1 MTELKRLCGRK
12 WHETAVGTFVLVLAM
27 CSIASYLQ
35 IVTAWFAIGCA
46 AIVVGGFFANRL
58 DVMDKQITGLLERE
72 RERRQIIHP
81 NVLDEEHLD

>member
-1 MTELKRLCGRK
+1 MRQLKRLGDRK
-12 WHETAVGTFVLVLAM
+12 WHETAVGAFVVVLTM
-27 CSIASYLQ
+27 CSIASYAH
-35 IVTAWFAIGCA
+35 IVTPWFAIGCA

-58 DVMDKQITGLLERE
+58 DVMDKQITWLLERE